1 MVVAG
6 LLALSLT
13 AVPLTA
19 WAQAGWYYIPS
30 LSLYEE
36 FDDNIFSSTNRTSDF
51 ITRLSN
57 GWKIGYRSRPFTLL
71 LTSSLDGELFANH
84 HELDGLNRTQ
94 AGLESEWIPT
104 LPLTLRLSALFTKTQ
119 TPSELAPNLGLQLG
133 RRDSTQLSLAS
144 SAVYRFDLRTSTEL
158 AYSYLQSESEGVTS
172 TTHEPRLRLVERL
185 SHVDTGTL
193 TYALRLTESESN
205 GAGNSNTGAGNSNT
219 GAGNS
224 STLSHIV
231 TLGWNRRLSATT
243 SVTLEAGPRITGSQ
257 LGAEVNAGV
266 SHRFFR
272 LVDASLGYSRSSSPI
287 IGQTGTSDTQA
298 LSGHLSMEP
307 LRSFRVV
314 FGAILSQV
322 STDRSDT
329 TTEGAEVAASYRMT
343 KWLSAV
349 ARYRFSHSETDST
362 AIFHNIFTIGLE
374 ASYPI
379 RVD

>member
-94 AGLESEWIPT
+94 VGLESEWIPT

-205 GAGNSNTGAGNSNT
+205 GAGNSNTGAGNS
-219 GAGNS
+219 

-272 LVDASLGYSRSSSPI
+272 LVDGSLGYSRSSSPI
-287 IGQTGTSDTQA
+287 IGQTGTADTQA

-329 TTEGAEVAASYRMT
+329 TTEGAEVAASYRIT

-349 ARYRFSHSETDST
+349 ARYRFSHSETGST

>member
-1 MVVAG
+1 
-6 LLALSLT
+6 
-13 AVPLTA
+13 
-19 WAQAGWYYIPS
+19 
-30 LSLYEE
+30 
-36 FDDNIFSSTNRTSDF
+36 
-51 ITRLSN
+51 
-57 GWKIGYRSRPFTLL
+57 
-71 LTSSLDGELFANH
+71 
-84 HELDGLNRTQ
+84 
-94 AGLESEWIPT
+94 
-104 LPLTLRLSALFTKTQ
+104 
-119 TPSELAPNLGLQLG
+119 
-133 RRDSTQLSLAS
+133 LSLAS

-205 GAGNSNTGAGNSNT
+205 GAGNSNT